1 MAVSAVRTAAPENCF
16 VAICIYQK
24 KIIQA
29 SYNYDWLAEV
39 TPCFPHFL
47 KTSSESIDFTALI
60 FENGCPEGYI

>member
-39 TPCFPHFL
+39 TPF
-47 KTSSESIDFTALI
+47 
-60 FENGCPEGYI
+60 